1 MRDVIQMRTTLNVD
15 DDVLR
20 AVKEIARLRGNTAG
34 AVLSEL
40 AREALEK
47 ERSGPARAVRN
58 GVPLL
63 PWKAEGAPVDLELVN
78 SLRDELP

>member
-1 MRDVIQMRTTLNVD
+1 MRTTLNID

-34 AVLSEL
+34 GILSEL
-40 AREALEK
+40 AREALAR
-47 ERSGPARAVRN
+47 ERPAVDVSVRN

-63 PWKAEGAPVDLELVN
+63 PPRPGAGIVTPSAVQ
-78 SLRDELP
+78 SLGDAP

>member
-1 MRDVIQMRTTLNVD
+1 MHDDVIMRTTLNID

-34 AVLSEL
+34 AILSEL
-40 AREALEK
+40 AREGLERDRPK
-47 ERSGPARAVRN
+47 RAAETRN

-63 PWKAEGAPVDLELVN
+63 PTRPGVGIVTPEAVRGL
-78 SLRDELP
+78 DEA

>member
-1 MRDVIQMRTTLNVD
+1 MRTTLNID

-20 AVKEIARLRGNTAG
+20 AAKELARLRGNTAG

-40 AREALEK
+40 ARETLERK
-47 ERSGPARAVRN
+47 QPKRSIPVRN

-63 PWKAEGAPVDLELVN
+63 PARPGAGIVSPEAIRPLQG
-78 SLRDELP
+78 RP

>member
-1 MRDVIQMRTTLNVD
+1 MRDVMQMRTTLNVD

-20 AVKEIARLRGNTAG
+20 AVKEIARLRGNTVG
-34 AVLSEL
+34 AVLSAL

-47 ERSGPARAVRN
+47 ERSGPAREVRN

-63 PWKAEGAPVDLELVN
+63 PPRPGVGIVTPETVR
-78 SLRDELP
+78 SLGDT